1 MEIKK
6 SDKKDKKYKA
16 VFKEKDGKTKTIHF
30 GDKRY
35 EHYKDRTPLKAF
47 SNKDHGDR

>member
-16 VFKEKDGKTKTIHF
+16 VFKDKIIHF

-35 EHYKDRTPLKAF
+35 EHYKDRTPIKAF